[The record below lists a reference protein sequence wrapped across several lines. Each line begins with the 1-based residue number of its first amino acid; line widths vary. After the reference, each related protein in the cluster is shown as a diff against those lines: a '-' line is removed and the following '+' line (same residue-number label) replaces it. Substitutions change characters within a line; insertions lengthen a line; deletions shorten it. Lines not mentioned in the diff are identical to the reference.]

1 MYLNWLQ
8 VLVIFCGP
16 NAVKVNVIRSILTQ
30 IMNKES
36 LSRLILVIQN
46 QMTNPALKAVEL
58 FSFKVEIFQVKYVF
72 LVGVYGEQFKYVN
85 KTGYLITY

>member
-1 MYLNWLQ
+1 
-8 VLVIFCGP
+8 
-16 NAVKVNVIRSILTQ
+16 
-30 IMNKES
+30 
-36 LSRLILVIQN
+36 
-46 QMTNPALKAVEL
+46 MTNPALKAVEL